1 MDTCGQLQ
9 VERPDKRLLQN
20 YRQKKMRKT
29 YTEAVVVGLKRGME
43 ILKMLRGHVDMTL

>member
-1 MDTCGQLQ
+1 MGNCRWRDQTRDYC
-9 VERPDKRLLQN
+9 KIIC
-20 YRQKKMRKT
+20 KKMRKT

>member
-20 YRQKKMRKT
+20 YRQKMRRT
-29 YTEAVVVGLKRGME
+29 YTEAWVVGLKRGVE